1 MNMTFTPIELMWLH
15 PDYLSTL
22 KQNNIVSIEQILDN
36 PSIINILP
44 EDWIL
49 DIKQTFNL
57 RWITI

>member
-1 MNMTFTPIELMWLH
+1 MTFTPIELMGLK
-15 PDYLSTL
+15 PEYIKTL
-22 KQNNIVSIEQILDN
+22 KENNIVSIEQILSN

-49 DIKQTFNL
+49 DIKQTFNF